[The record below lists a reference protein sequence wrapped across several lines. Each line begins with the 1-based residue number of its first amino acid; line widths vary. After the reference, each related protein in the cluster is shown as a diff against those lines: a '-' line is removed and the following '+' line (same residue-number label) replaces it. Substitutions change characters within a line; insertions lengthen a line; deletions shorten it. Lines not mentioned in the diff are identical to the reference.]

1 MLEGCPCL
9 PFGPAAQSAAERSFL
24 GGSGGGGGGAAGTSA
39 ASAQTLQTPG
49 AAPASPSSTVDEIRR
64 DLEREIAQSLSA
76 SAARIAR
83 AEESIAALTGEVD
96 HLKEKQ
102 EEQGWINEEAI
113 RCRARDELDT
123 KTFVQTSLAASE
135 DRVASQLTASLS
147 REIELAVASAV
158 ERKVA
163 ESMAAL
169 ESDLKRKHHESLRN
183 IEAKASRELLTLAA
197 KVNALETAYRA
208 DLAAQMDAL
217 KSLLQ

>member
-9 PFGPAAQSAAERSFL
+9 PLALASQNAPAS
-24 GGSGGGGGGAAGTSA
+24 TSHA
-39 ASAQTLQTPG
+39 QTPG
-49 AAPASPSSTVDEIRR
+49 NAAPAPVADEMKR

-76 SAARIAR
+76 SMARIAR
-83 AEESIAALTGEVD
+83 AEETIAALTGEVD
-96 HLKEKQ
+96 FLKEKQ

-123 KTFVQTSLAASE
+123 KSFVQATVAGSE
-135 DRVASQLTASLS
+135 DRIASQLSASLS

-183 IEAKASRELLTLAA
+183 IEAKASRELLSLSA